1 MHYTQPI
8 SDFCTTFYNNMVT
21 HGDTSI
27 QQPRH
32 PSNQKVVAFGKPKP
46 KQKTKARIEEC
57 LSTTS

>member
-8 SDFCTTFYNNMVT
+8 SDFCTTFYINMVT

-46 KQKTKARIEEC
+46 KQKTKARI
-57 LSTTS
+57 